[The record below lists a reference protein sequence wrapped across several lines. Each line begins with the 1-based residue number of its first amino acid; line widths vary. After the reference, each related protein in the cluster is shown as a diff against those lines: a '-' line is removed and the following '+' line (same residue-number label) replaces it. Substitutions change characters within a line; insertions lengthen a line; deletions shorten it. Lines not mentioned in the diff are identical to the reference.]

1 MSVAAR
7 SVRSRTDVGD
17 SYAEFV
23 MVSKEVSTLESEM
36 LELKEA
42 LAEWKGMPGLLHI
55 DDSASVA
62 GTRAG
67 SISITPRLTTSKNA
81 GGMSGHL

>member
-1 MSVAAR
+1 MCSRSEYLAR
-7 SVRSRTDVGD
+7 LCAVHSITSWD

-42 LAEWKGMPGLLHI
+42 LAEWKGMPSLLHI

-62 GTRAG
+62 GTSAR
-67 SISITPRLTTSKNA
+67 SI
-81 GGMSGHL
+81 